1 MTERDRAEREREW
14 VTQKGSG
21 ARGLGDGKEEEK
33 SCSDHGGKQVT

>member
-1 MTERDRAEREREW
+1 MTERDRAERER